1 MYIRPIFVST
11 HKGQKGVLD
20 PLELWLQV
28 VVNLLVWMLVTE
40 RGSLGK
46 QQTLI
51 TTKSSLQP
59 HHLTHWCFVVA
70 QSEITVIGSL

>member
-28 VVNLLVWMLVTE
+28 VVNLLVWMLVTD
-40 RGSLGK
+40 
-46 QQTLI
+46 
-51 TTKSSLQP
+51 
-59 HHLTHWCFVVA
+59 THNH
-70 QSEITVIGSL
+70 